1 MPVKFP
7 NTFPNTSEKVS
18 IDISLIDSKDFE
30 EQERLSEAIDQ
41 IDQFYVLSEEDF
53 IYQIEHS
60 CGRAGTYD
68 QPLPLYAFSDELSHY
83 LNLPPIRVRKCKE
96 YYEGFNDRKPGDIVW
111 YDGGWFCDI
120 ETLKSYLTNSLNN
133 SDSSDYDF
141 DVFVN
146 IEALKFFNRLQLQ
159 QEI

>member
-1 MPVKFP
+1 MPVK
-7 NTFPNTSEKVS
+7 FPNTSEKVS

-53 IYQIEHS
+53 IYQIEHF
-60 CGRAGTYD
+60 CGVDNAYD
-68 QPLPLYAFSDELSHY
+68 QPLPLLTHSDKEWNRF
-83 LNLPPIRVRKCKE
+83 LNLLPTRIRKCKE

-120 ETLKSYLTNSLNN
+120 ETLKSYLISSLNN
-133 SDSSDYDF
+133 DCDF
-141 DVFVN
+141 DIFVN
-146 IEALKFFNRLQLQ
+146 TEALKFFNRLQSQ
-159 QEI
+159 QET